1 MALLSRI
8 RGKWL
13 KFACSR
19 TARSRGGAVAGL
31 NKVSL
36 SVPIVADG
44 KGQVILGAR
53 SSFGCR
59 DAPICGN
66 GHIRLQARTA
76 TARIQIGEQCAFSN
90 NVTLCALNS
99 IVMGNACLIG
109 EMVTIMD
116 ADHHELS
123 PRDRWTGSGR
133 IAPVVIGDNVWIGSR
148 VIILA
153 GVTIG
158 ANSVIG
164 AGAVVT
170 KSIPPDTVAAG
181 NPARPIRSLV

>member
-1 MALLSRI
+1 MALISKI

-13 KFACSR
+13 KFACYR
-19 TARSRGGAVAGL
+19 TARSHGGEVAGL
-31 NKVSL
+31 KKVSM

-44 KGQVILGAR
+44 KGKVMLGPK

-59 DAPICGN
+59 EAPIYGN

-76 TARIQIGEQCAFSN
+76 TAQIEIGEQCAFSN
-90 NVTLCALNS
+90 NVTLCALDS
-99 IVMGNACLIG
+99 IVIGDACLIG
-109 EMVTIMD
+109 EMVTIID

-158 ANSVIG
+158 GNSVIG

-170 KSIPPDTVAAG
+170 KSIPPDTLAAG